1 MHTANALVLGLL
13 GSLALASRP
22 LSSNE
27 LASKGT
33 TPALPLGLW
42 KEAKRRRRHDDGAR
56 GPWKESQ
63 TGQLPFLSRPKPS
76 ASCQEHYFDQLVSHD
91 PHIPSTTPNET
102 WQQRYWFD
110 ATFYKPGGPVFL
122 LDAGETDGEGRLPFL
137 SQGILRILSE
147 ATNGIGIVFEH
158 RYYGKSFPVSDLTT
172 DSLRF
177 LTTRQSLDD
186 GAHFARN
193 IVLPGLEDIDIRA
206 GGSTP
211 WIYYGGSYAGAKA
224 ALARKLYP
232 DVFAGGIASSAVTA
246 AIEDYWQ
253 YYEPIRQNGPSDCID
268 RLVNHTSL
276 IDSLL
281 AFEQPALTSALKG
294 YFGLGNVTSDAD
306 FVNALAIP
314 LGSWQAR
321 NWDPS
326 VGSTRFFE
334 FCDTLTA
341 NSSSVHEVDLF
352 QPAQLAALPSLPKD
366 PRKALASFAA
376 YVSYVR
382 EHVAT
387 LCPPDTAQDDC
398 FGTDEYSG
406 DELDDYEWKSWAY
419 QFCTEWGYF
428 IGAPPDSKHPS
439 LVSRLLTTE
448 YTGKIC
454 RKAFPPGDLNSVPAR
469 PNVTAI
475 NQYGGFNFSYPRL
488 AFVDGSEDP
497 WIYATPHSPLAPH
510 HGHRHSTTSEPFLLI
525 KGGVHHWDE
534 NGRPSPPEPEEIQRV
549 HREDVEFVRAWLEE
563 WREEQREKE
572 RKRRGRWRWEGEGRE
587 RSRARERERERKRE
601 VKEVRAATTSL
612 TVDKTPSTVDKLP
625 VAASASKAAPIVPS
639 TRDTFAV
646 PALPSRPSSRL
657 SSAGPRPRPI
667 HPPPPPPYI
676 PPTNDAQRPTTR
688 DSTVADKP
696 PSAPATAPPL
706 AAKAS
711 PSEPRLP
718 APSKST
724 SASTARSHAPSAASP
739 RPKDSKEPQLF
750 LPPPRTPTPQS
761 LHGKSAVKL
770 PKLPAAAP
778 KPNALKRSLSL
789 SPPPEG
795 AKYRTPKAFVA
806 AKEKGKEKASR
817 AAAGGKERK
826 VERKAERKELKE
838 AKEAKKAKGA
848 KEAKEAKRRKVDHAP
863 QGSTSTHA
871 PAASTSTPA
880 SAASTSAAPPAT
892 LDVVPDS
899 DEERRIKEPLF
910 RPPSTSSATSS
921 SLSQLPSFRNLTP
934 AERSEREEEQRRVA
948 QAQQLLM
955 EEQAKRLGEEERRR
969 EAERAEAAKRLAYSG
984 RRVSAPL
991 PSTQQQHQE
1000 EQEQHDA
1007 QEEQQQE
1014 GQQQEVPEQDEQ
1026 AQAQAWAWWAQRR
1039 EQEEASGSAS
1049 TTSAAAAAGP
1059 SSARGAFDAPPPT
1072 APRAMRK
1079 ERGVRG
1085 PRRHREREREREEE
1099 EERDF
1104 REQGRGGGRRTF
1116 HSTNSFTVLSTY
1128 YGPSSRSRRSR
1139 SPHSRSPPRRASTSA
1154 SSRPRSRSPPRRG
1167 STGWLLQH
1175 ARAPSPPRP
1184 PSHFPWPPPAHLPP
1198 RPK

>member
-1 MHTANALVLGLL
+1 MRTASALVFSLL
-13 GSLALASRP
+13 GFLALADP

-42 KEAKRRRRHDDGAR
+42 KEAKLRRRHDDGAR
-56 GPWKESQ
+56 GPWVDSQ
-63 TGQLPFLSRPKPS
+63 TGQIPFLSRHEPS
-76 ASCQEHYFDQLVSHD
+76 TSYQEHYFDQLVSHN
-91 PHIPSTTPNET
+91 PHYPPTTPDET

-110 ATFYKPGGPVFL
+110 ATFYKPGGPFFL

-158 RYYGKSFPVSDLTT
+158 RYYGKSFPVSNLTT

-193 IVLPGLEDIDIRA
+193 IVLPGLENVDIQA

-224 ALARKLYP
+224 ALARNLYP

-253 YYEPIRQNGPSDCID
+253 YYEPIRQNGPSECID

-281 AFEQPALTSALKG
+281 ALEQPALTSALKG

-334 FCDTLTA
+334 FCDAITA
-341 NSSSVHEVDLF
+341 NSSSIYEADLF
-352 QPAQLAALPSLPKD
+352 QPAQLAALPSLPRD
-366 PRKALASFAA
+366 PRKALASFAGYA
-376 YVSYVR
+376 SYVR

-428 IGAPPDSKHPS
+428 IGAPPDSEHPS

-448 YTGKIC
+448 YTSKIC
-454 RKAFPPGDLNSVPAR
+454 RKAFPPGELNSVPNR

-488 AFVDGSEDP
+488 AFIDGSEDP

-510 HGHRHSTTSEPFLLI
+510 HGHRRSTTSEPFLLI

-549 HREDVEFVRAWLEE
+549 HREEVEFVRAWLEE

-572 RKRRGRWRWEGEGRE
+572 RKRRGRWRWRGEGRGRE
-587 RSRARERERERKRE
+587 RERARKRERERKRE
-601 VKEVRAATTSL
+601 VVGAATTSS

-625 VAASASKAAPIVPS
+625 VAASASKAAPTVPS
-639 TRDTFAV
+639 TSDTFAV

-657 SSAGPRPRPI
+657 SSAAPRPRP
-667 HPPPPPPYI
+667 
-676 PPTNDAQRPTTR
+676 
-688 DSTVADKP
+688 
-696 PSAPATAPPL
+696 TAL
-706 AAKAS
+706 
-711 PSEPRLP
+711 
-718 APSKST
+718 
-724 SASTARSHAPSAASP
+724 TAHSNAPSAASS
-739 RPKDSKEPQLF
+739 RANDSKDLQLF
-750 LPPPRTPTPQS
+750 QPPRTPTSAS
-761 LHGKSAVKL
+761 LHGKSTVEL
-770 PKLPAAAP
+770 PKPPAAEP
-778 KPNALKRSLSL
+778 KPNALKRSLSI

-795 AKYRTPKAFVA
+795 TKYRTPKGFA
-806 AKEKGKEKASR
+806 AAEAKQKASR
-817 AAAGGKERK
+817 AAGGKERK
-826 VERKAERKELKE
+826 AERKAEREVE
-838 AKEAKKAKGA
+838 RKGA
-848 KEAKEAKRRKVDHAP
+848 KELKGAKGAKEAKRRKVDDDPRA
-863 QGSTSTHA
+863 S
-871 PAASTSTPA
+871 ASTSTA
-880 SAASTSAAPPAT
+880 SSTSAAPFAT

-910 RPPSTSSATSS
+910 RPPSTLSATSS
-921 SLSQLPSFRNLTP
+921 SLSQLPSFRTLTP
-934 AERSEREEEQRRVA
+934 AERSEREEERRRVA
-948 QAQQLLM
+948 QAQQLLV
-955 EEQAKRLGEEERRR
+955 EEQAKRQGEEERRK

-991 PSTQQQHQE
+991 PSTQPQHE
-1000 EQEQHDA
+1000 
-1007 QEEQQQE
+1007 EEQQDEQDEQE
-1014 GQQQEVPEQDEQ
+1014 EVPEQDEQ
-1026 AQAQAWAWWAQRR
+1026 AQARAWAWWAQRR
-1039 EQEEASGSAS
+1039 EQQEASGSAS
-1049 TTSAAAAAGP
+1049 TTSAAAAAAGP
-1059 SSARGAFDAPPPT
+1059 SSAKAAFDAPPPI
-1072 APRAMRK
+1072 APRAMRE
-1079 ERGVRG
+1079 EREVRG
-1085 PRRHREREREREEE
+1085 PRRRREREREREEE

-1104 REQGRGGGRRTF
+1104 REQGRGSGRRTF
-1116 HSTNSFTVLSTY
+1116 HSTNSYTVLSTY
-1128 YGPSSRSRRSR
+1128 YGPPSRSRRSR
-1139 SPHSRSPPRRASTSA
+1139 SRSPH
-1154 SSRPRSRSPPRRG
+1154 SRSPPRRG